1 MSNLSIML
9 KQAQQWRDQGIRQDA
24 QHISFNNDHVRLIS
38 PTQDRVYVPSPTGD
52 RFANSE
58 SFIKLVFGPYGSGKS
73 TMCVQQMV
81 RLACRMPYWSNGRR
95 RARGLVIRNTSGEL
109 TSTTLQTWLQWM
121 GDLGDI
127 SKRQKPL
134 MTYEHV
140 FNDGNGLVELEL
152 VFLALDRPDDVRKL
166 KSMEATFAYL
176 NELSELPQNVLS
188 HIKGRVNGRYPSKS
202 FCSEP
207 YWSGILADTNPCA
220 TDHWIYKD
228 FEEKRLE
235 NYEIFYQPPG
245 LLADSDGNW
254 IRNADCDNA
263 SNLSDDYYLKLA
275 EGQST
280 DFVKVFCLGQY
291 GSVGTGKNVYPEYNS
306 DWHAVEDIPAIQ
318 GDPLILGWDFGL
330 TPACIVA
337 QVNSRGQVLVLKEY
351 CATDMG
357 IRTFAESVV
366 IPSLVRDFPYCKVGS
381 SVGDPA
387 GAARDSIM
395 EELSCLGEL
404 NALGLETIAART
416 NDLEPRIGAVRFF
429 LNKAIDGKPGM
440 MVSKKGC
447 PVLHRGFVKDYVF
460 KRLAVSGEERYKDK
474 PDKNATS
481 HPHDALQYLCGEIA
495 ADSIL
500 AKQGKKPMQ
509 EMFNPVFRWQ

>member
-1 MSNLSIML
+1 MTNLQQML
-9 KQAQQWRDQGIRQDA
+9 KQAQQWRDQGIRQHS
-24 QHISFNNDHVRLIS
+24 QHISFEPEYTRLIS
-38 PTQDRVYVPSPTGD
+38 PTQDRIYVPSPTGA
-52 RFANSE
+52 RFAASE

-81 RLACRMPYWSNGRR
+81 RLACNMPYWSNGRR

-121 GDLGDI
+121 GELGDI

-134 MTYEHV
+134 MTYEHT
-140 FNDGNGLVELEL
+140 FNDGHGIIELEL

-202 FCSEP
+202 FCSQP

-228 FEEKRLE
+228 FEEKKLTDH
-235 NYEIFYQPPG
+235 EIFYQPPG
-245 LLADSDGNW
+245 LIADEDGNW
-254 IRNADCDNA
+254 QRNPNCDNA
-263 SNLSDDYYLKLA
+263 NHLADDYYVKLA
-275 EGQST
+275 EGQT
-280 DFVKVFCLGQY
+280 KDFVKVFCLGQY

-306 DWHAVEDIPAIQ
+306 DWHAVDHIEAIQ
-318 GDPLILGWDFGL
+318 GEDLILGWDFGL
-330 TPACIVA
+330 TPACIVL
-337 QVNSRGQVLVLKEY
+337 QIDSRGQIRGLKEY
-351 CATDMG
+351 VAQDMG
-357 IRTFAESVV
+357 IRTFAESIV
-366 IPSLVRDFPYCKVGS
+366 IPGLVRDFPYCKVGT

-387 GAARDSIM
+387 GTTRDGIN
-395 EELSCLGEL
+395 EELSCIGEL
-404 NALGLETIAART
+404 NSLGIETIPART
-416 NDLEPRIGAVRFF
+416 NDLEPRIGAVRYF

-440 MVSKKGC
+440 IISRKGC
-447 PVLHRGFVKDYVF
+447 PTLHNGFVKDYVF

-474 PDKNATS
+474 PDKNAAS
-481 HPHDALQYLCGEIA
+481 HPHDALQYPCLELAADAIA
-495 ADSIL
+495 A
-500 AKQGKKPMQ
+500 KQDKRQ
-509 EMFNPVFRWQ
+509 VENMFNPVFRFL